1 MNDGFNIDPFN
12 DIQMHNMIWATAS
25 SGMLGRGLNWQGWE
39 AYTSGSQIEK
49 KFQNFSALSSFVDD
63 LDFESHKY
71 EPSVNEEE
79 KLIDKG
85 GSIKVNDNMGLE
97 IFVMANDNSGIGER
111 SDRGFGWVHH
121 RKGDWMLRVEP
132 QWQSTP
138 SPGKYIFQ
146 NYSPPPVN
154 QIDNLSYNYKLN
166 GFKPGNYLIEIFNT
180 ETGALIFSSNNNDLI
195 HGSLTDILHLGIP
208 HITLYNNNNVEQLDY
223 AFKFWHASV
232 NGNDLRLFPPLDS
245 SNNTSIILPGNN
257 DDLKKYFLVDYYPNP
272 SAGNITIVA
281 SGDLVKSVSLLDLA
295 GKEVRIIDNLNSS
308 KTEFNLT
315 DVAAGLYHI
324 RITSNSGICKIFKL
338 IKQ

>member
-1 MNDGFNIDPFN
+1 LRKYDEHSIAAQAKRLAAAGVNENID
-12 DIQMHNMIWATAS
+12 
-25 SGMLGRGLNWQGWE
+25 
-39 AYTSGSQIEK
+39 
-49 KFQNFSALSSFVDD
+49 
-63 LDFESHKY
+63 
-71 EPSVNEEE
+71 
-79 KLIDKG
+79 
-85 GSIKVNDNMGLE
+85 LE
-97 IFVMANDNSGIGER
+97 IFVMQNDNSGIGDR

-195 HGSLTDILHLGIP
+195 HGSLPNILHLGIP

-232 NGNDLRLFPPLDS
+232 NGNDLRITPSEDS
-245 SNNTSIILPGNN
+245 ISNFANNINITMPG
-257 DDLKKYFLVDYYPNP
+257 DDGNFKKYFLVSMVPNP
-272 SAGNITIVA
+272 ASENISITTSGEKIKTISISDLRGNIMYSESSINQNQVDISIHHLA
-281 SGDLVKSVSLLDLA
+281 AGAYYLNVKS
-295 GKEVRIIDNLNSS
+295 
-308 KTEFNLT
+308 
-315 DVAAGLYHI
+315 Y
-324 RITSNSGICKIFKL
+324 SGISKVFKL
-338 IKQ
+338 IKI